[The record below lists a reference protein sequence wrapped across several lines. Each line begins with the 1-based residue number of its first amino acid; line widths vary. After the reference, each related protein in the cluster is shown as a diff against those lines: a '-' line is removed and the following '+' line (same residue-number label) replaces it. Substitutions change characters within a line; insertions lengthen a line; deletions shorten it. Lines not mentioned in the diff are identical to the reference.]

1 MVAGGH
7 PASVNELM
15 LTPIAQ
21 LVVHDGLLED
31 QGVGESL
38 IDFTFEELEVS
49 GTLRARIVNL
59 TLEANNARGCKC
71 SRHLS

>member
-7 PASVNELM
+7 PASVDELM

-31 QGVGESL
+31 QGVSESL

-59 TLEANNARGCKC
+59 TLEAYDSRRCK
-71 SRHLS
+71 SSSHLS